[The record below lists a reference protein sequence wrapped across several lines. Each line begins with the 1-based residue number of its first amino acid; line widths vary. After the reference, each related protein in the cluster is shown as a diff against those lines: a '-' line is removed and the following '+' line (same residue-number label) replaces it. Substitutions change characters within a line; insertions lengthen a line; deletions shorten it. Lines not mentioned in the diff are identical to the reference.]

1 MKERHP
7 IASMAAP
14 SRDEIRRGAVAGT
27 WMLRE
32 SLGDI
37 ERFLDS
43 DSGAAED
50 SLDALT
56 SLGGMALGIALNL
69 RRAGDD
75 DVAADAAQFLRI
87 ARHHCA
93 AAADHLT
100 NHFSYAQLLLRDQ
113 GTQVNRL
120 SDLGLK
126 ERQYAARA
134 AQIGRQAAHRALAKM
149 VESWPDSYLKEEEEE

>member
-1 MKERHP
+1 MKDRHP

-14 SRDEIRRGAVAGT
+14 TREEVRRGTVAAT

-32 SLGDI
+32 NLGQA
-37 ERFLDS
+37 ERLLDS
-43 DSGAAED
+43 EAGVAENVAD
-50 SLDALT
+50 VLT
-56 SLGGMALGIALNL
+56 SIGGMAAGLALNL
-69 RRAGDD
+69 TRAEDD
-75 DVAADAAQFLRI
+75 GSAADAAQLLKI
-87 ARHHCA
+87 TQQHCA

-100 NHFSYAQLLLRDQ
+100 NHFNYSRLLLRDQ
-113 GTQVNRL
+113 GAQINRL

-149 VESWPDSYLKEEEEE
+149 VESWPNSYLKEEEEE